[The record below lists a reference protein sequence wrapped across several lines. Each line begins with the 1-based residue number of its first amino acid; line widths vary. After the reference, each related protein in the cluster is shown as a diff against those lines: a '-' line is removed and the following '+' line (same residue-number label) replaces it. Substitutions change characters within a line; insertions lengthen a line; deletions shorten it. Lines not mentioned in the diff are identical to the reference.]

1 MSGRR
6 FAGAIL
12 VLLAWCGTPAYA
24 EDRVPLPP
32 LVEPVSPMRLP
43 GKFIWADLFTSDLE
57 RQRDFYVGLFGW
69 RWEWLDATASR
80 PYGLLYNADQPV
92 AGIVSFT
99 PRAVEGP
106 YARWIHYA
114 SVDDVRERAEAV
126 RAAGGRVLLE
136 PREMPER
143 GAFAIAADPEAAPF
157 GLLESKAGDPEDY
170 QVAPGDWLWVQ
181 LFAREAG
188 AAGAFYA
195 DLLGYELQAAAASAA
210 VADFV
215 LASHGYARAGVAQL
229 PQTTQT
235 RPLWLG
241 FVRVAELGPVLVRA
255 TELGGTVLLPP
266 SPERMDGG
274 LAVLADPLGAA
285 VGVLEWSYPESS
297 TLEAKPR

>member
-1 MSGRR
+1 MIARR
-6 FAGAIL
+6 FAVAL
-12 VLLAWCGTPAYA
+12 LMVLACWGSAALAA
-24 EDRVPLPP
+24 ERVPLPP
-32 LVEPVSPMRLP
+32 LVEPASPMRLP
-43 GKFIWADLFTSDLE
+43 GKFVWADLFTSDLE

-69 RWEWLDATASR
+69 RWEWLDAAAPR

-99 PRAVEGP
+99 PREVEGP

-143 GAFAIAADPEAAPF
+143 GAFAIAADAEAAPF
-157 GLLESKAGDPEDY
+157 GLLESSSGDPEDY
-170 QVAPGDWLWVQ
+170 QVDPGDWLWVQ
-181 LFAREAG
+181 LFSRDAT
-188 AAGAFYA
+188 AAGTFYA
-195 DLLGYELQAAAASAA
+195 DLLGYEVQAAEASAA

-229 PQTTQT
+229 PENAQT

-241 FVRVAELGPVLVRA
+241 FVRVAELQPVLARA

-266 SPERMDGG
+266 SPQHLDGR
-274 LAVLADPLGAA
+274 LAVIGDPLGAA
-285 VGVLEWSYPESS
+285 VGVLEWTYPETSAF
-297 TLEAKPR
+297 EAKPR